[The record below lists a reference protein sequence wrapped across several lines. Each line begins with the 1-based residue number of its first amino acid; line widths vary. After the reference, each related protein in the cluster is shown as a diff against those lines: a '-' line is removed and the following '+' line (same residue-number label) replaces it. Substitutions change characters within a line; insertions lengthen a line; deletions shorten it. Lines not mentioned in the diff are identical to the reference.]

1 MPKERLR
8 ASLLTVRLTSEEYDA
23 LYRRS
28 VQERT
33 AVSKLAHEMIL
44 RSLKN
49 TVQTLSA

>member
-8 ASLLTVRLTSEEYDA
+8 AALLTVRLTDDEYDA

-28 VQERT
+28 IQERT

-49 TVQTLSA
+49 TLSTISA